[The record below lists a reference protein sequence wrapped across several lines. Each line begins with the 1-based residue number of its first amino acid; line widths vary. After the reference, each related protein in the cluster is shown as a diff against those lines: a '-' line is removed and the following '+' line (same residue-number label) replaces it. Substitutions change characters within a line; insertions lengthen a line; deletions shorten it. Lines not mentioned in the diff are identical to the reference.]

1 MSLLL
6 EHLHMT
12 CIRQSTE
19 FTMNTGDQETL
30 LPAKYADKVF
40 GKEQHSK
47 SYEDT
52 QECARSSMFR
62 RFTFSQLVG
71 LHDHTSPIMQCHS
84 WHSGLA

>member
-6 EHLHMT
+6 ENLQTT

-47 SYEDT
+47 S
-52 QECARSSMFR
+52 
-62 RFTFSQLVG
+62 
-71 LHDHTSPIMQCHS
+71 
-84 WHSGLA
+84 